1 MPIIKWVASFLNDRT
16 AALRLD
22 RKTGD
27 QEPIK
32 IEVSQ
37 RSPVAPIFFIL
48 FTAPQFKILT
58 KEDKIVGVKIRG
70 YVDDGFLTSRAP
82 KKDISIAKIQE
93 GIHICLDNLGVAS
106 NAGGVPKSSSQK
118 VFKQFRDLAE
128 GWLQTGKEMSVQWIP
143 GHTGIT
149 ESKLADQEVKK
160 HAKLPPAAELN
171 LEQILSNAKRK
182 LRKMKDTNW
191 QLE

>member
-1 MPIIKWVASFLNDRT
+1 MIKWVASFLNDRT

-22 RKTGD
+22 GKTGD

-32 IEVSQ
+32 IGVPQ
-37 RSPVAPIFFIL
+37 RSPVAPIFFIM
-48 FTAPQFKILT
+48 FTAPQFKILI

-82 KKDISIAKIQE
+82 KKDISVAKIQE
-93 GIHICLDNLGVAS
+93 RIHICLDNLGVAS

-118 VFKQFRDLAE
+118 VFRQFRDLAE

-149 ESKLADQEVKK
+149 ESKLADKEVKK

-171 LEQILSNAKRK
+171 LEQILSSAKRK
-182 LRKMKDTNW
+182 LRKMNDTNW

>member
-93 GIHICLDNLGVAS
+93 GIHSCLDNLGVAR

-118 VFKQFRDLAE
+118 VFRQFRDLEE
-128 GWLQTGKEMSVQWIP
+128 G
-143 GHTGIT
+143 
-149 ESKLADQEVKK
+149 
-160 HAKLPPAAELN
+160 
-171 LEQILSNAKRK
+171 
-182 LRKMKDTNW
+182 
-191 QLE
+191 